1 VRESLALKKGARHY
15 DCSAAGV
22 LPPPSLPDRSPDG
35 EIEQFNRLKG
45 RLTELWRHVF
55 PRDDQAYTSVVVP
68 SLTLDSAELA
78 KLRGV
83 NFYEERLLFLL
94 IRLRNP
100 HARLVYVTSQPVHP
114 QVLDYYLEM
123 LAGIPS
129 SHARSRL
136 TLVCA
141 YDGSPRPL
149 TQKILERP
157 RLVERIHAA
166 LGDPARAYLTVFN
179 STPLERRLAVRLGIP
194 LNGVD
199 PELVHLG
206 TKSGSRKV
214 FREAGLECPEGI
226 EDLRSET
233 DVEEGLAE
241 LQSRRPGLRSAVV
254 KLNES
259 FSGEGNAMFRYPASA
274 SRAALRDSL
283 QGLEFA
289 VPGETHASYFEK
301 LSRMG
306 GVVEEFLEGT
316 EVTSPSVQ
324 MRINPLGDVTVSSTH
339 EQILGGR
346 SGQVYLGC
354 VFPAAEDYRWQL
366 HDAGLKVGRVLAA
379 KGVMSRFSVDFLVRR
394 GRPGEAWNVSALEIN
409 LRMGGTTHPMLA
421 LRFLTGGR
429 LDPDSGLFLS
439 PGGVAK
445 YYRATDNLCSEAYR
459 GLAPEDLVDILTVN
473 HLSFSRRP
481 ETGILFH
488 MIGAISEF
496 GKVGMMAIGND
507 RAEADALYARAVEV
521 LDRESVKVPPS
532 RPSSCMPPGLSG
544 RARAAVR

>member
-1 VRESLALKKGARHY
+1 VSPALFR
-15 DCSAAGV
+15 
-22 LPPPSLPDRSPDG
+22 LPDLTADR
-35 EIEQFNRLKG
+35 EIEEFERLKT
-45 RLTELWRHVF
+45 RLPQLWRLVF

-68 SLTLDSAELA
+68 SLTLDGAELA
-78 KLRGV
+78 KLRGSA
-83 NFYEERLLFLL
+83 FYEERLLFLL

-123 LAGIPS
+123 LAGIPA

-136 TLVCA
+136 TLLCA

-157 RLVERIHAA
+157 RLIERIRTA
-166 LGDPARAYLTVFN
+166 LGDPTRAYLTVFN
-179 STPLERRLAVRLGIP
+179 STSLERRLAIRLGIP

-199 PELVHLG
+199 PELTHLG

-214 FREAGLECPEGI
+214 FREAGVECPEGI
-226 EDLRSET
+226 EDLRSERE
-233 DVEEGLAE
+233 VEDALVE
-241 LQSRRPGLRSAVV
+241 LQARRPGLRRAVV
-254 KLNES
+254 KLDDS
-259 FSGEGNAMFRYPASA
+259 FSGEGNAIFRYPPST
-274 SRAALRDSL
+274 SRAAVRESL
-283 QGLEFA
+283 KGLEFA
-289 VPGETHASYFEK
+289 VPSETNGSYFER

-306 GVVEEFLEGT
+306 GIVEELLEGP
-316 EVTSPSVQ
+316 EVASPSVQ
-324 MRINPLGDVTVSSTH
+324 MRINPLGEVIVTSTH
-339 EQILGGR
+339 EQVLGGR

-354 VFPAAEDYRWQL
+354 VFPAADDYRRLL
-366 HDAGLKVGRVLAA
+366 HEAGLKVGQALAA

-394 GRPGEAWNVSALEIN
+394 ERPGGRWGVSALEIN

-421 LRFLTGGR
+421 LRFLTGGK
-429 LDPDSGLFLS
+429 LDPATGLFLT

-459 GLAPEDLVDILTVN
+459 GLAPEDLVDILIMN
-473 HLSFSRRP
+473 HLNFSHRT

-507 RAEADALYARAVEV
+507 RREADALYARAAEV
-521 LDRESVKVPPS
+521 LDRETAKAPQA
-532 RPSSCMPPGLSG
+532 RPSFSAQNGGHAAG
-544 RARAAVR
+544 RPSLG

>member
-1 VRESLALKKGARHY
+1 MLAAPL
-15 DCSAAGV
+15 
-22 LPPPSLPDRSPDG
+22 LPPDLAPDR
-35 EIEQFNRLKG
+35 EIEEFQRLKG
-45 RLTELWRHVF
+45 RLAELWRLVF

-68 SLTLDSAELA
+68 SLTLDGAELA
-78 KLRGV
+78 KLQGST
-83 NFYEERLLFLL
+83 FYEERLLFLL

-123 LAGIPS
+123 LAGIPA

-136 TLVCA
+136 TLLCA

-157 RLVERIHAA
+157 RLIERIRAS
-166 LGDPARAYLTVFN
+166 LGDPTRAYLTVFN

-199 PELVHLG
+199 PELTHLG

-214 FREAGLECPEGI
+214 FREAGVECPEGI
-226 EDLRSET
+226 EDLRSEQEVQ
-233 DVEEGLAE
+233 DALVE
-241 LQSRRPGLRSAVV
+241 LQARRPGLRSAVV
-254 KLNES
+254 KLDDS
-259 FSGEGNAMFRYPASA
+259 FSGEGNAIFRYPANA

-301 LSRMG
+301 LARMG
-306 GVVEEFLEGT
+306 GVVEELLEGP
-316 EVTSPSVQ
+316 EVASPSVQ
-324 MRINPLGDVTVSSTH
+324 MRINPLGEVTVSSTH
-339 EQILGGR
+339 EQVLGGR
-346 SGQVYLGC
+346 NGQVYLGC
-354 VFPAAEDYRWQL
+354 VFPAADDYRLRL
-366 HDAGLKVGRVLAA
+366 HEAGLKVGRVLAA
-379 KGVMSRFSVDFLVRR
+379 KGVMSRFSVDLLVRR
-394 GRPGEAWNVSALEIN
+394 ERPDGRWSVSALEIN

-421 LRFLTGGR
+421 LRFLTGGK
-429 LDPDSGLFLS
+429 LDPASGLFLS
-439 PGGVAK
+439 PSGLAK
-445 YYRATDNLCSEAYR
+445 HYRATDNLCSEAYR
-459 GLAPEDLVDILTVN
+459 GLTPDDLVDILTMN
-473 HLSFSRRP
+473 HLSFSHRT

-507 RAEADALYARAVEV
+507 RREADSIYARAVEI
-521 LDRESVKVPPS
+521 LDRESSKVPQPGRRRSRLPS
-532 RPSSCMPPGLSG
+532 PEARQDDNRVREAREHCHEERPCS
-544 RARAAVR
+544 